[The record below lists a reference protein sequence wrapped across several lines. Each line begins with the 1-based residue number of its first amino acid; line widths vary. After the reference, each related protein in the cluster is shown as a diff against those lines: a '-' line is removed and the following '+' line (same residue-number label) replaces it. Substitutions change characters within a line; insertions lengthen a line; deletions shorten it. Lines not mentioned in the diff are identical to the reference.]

1 MRLLCV
7 TFALLATAALAQ
19 DDIASP
25 GAPAVALPAVEVPAV
40 VVPAVAATSTAE
52 ASGTDPADGAEAA
65 ASESASEDDAEP
77 VATTAANGP
86 RTMSGMS
93 ILGNEETPTSLVIVP
108 WKSSRLGDGI
118 GVSNALDDSPRA
130 LDRDVFTRELRYYEL
145 RAGGGE

>member
-1 MRLLCV
+1 MRLLCM

-19 DDIASP
+19 DEPAQLSP
-25 GAPAVALPAVEVPAV
+25 PAAADVTAVGAPATGGPEPANATQPANQQETANAGDESAVEPAG
-40 VVPAVAATSTAE
+40 ATDDE
-52 ASGTDPADGAEAA
+52 PAA
-65 ASESASEDDAEP
+65 AL
-77 VATTAANGP
+77 AANGP

-108 WKSSRLGDGI
+108 WKSSRLGDGV

-145 RAGGGE
+145 RAGDGE